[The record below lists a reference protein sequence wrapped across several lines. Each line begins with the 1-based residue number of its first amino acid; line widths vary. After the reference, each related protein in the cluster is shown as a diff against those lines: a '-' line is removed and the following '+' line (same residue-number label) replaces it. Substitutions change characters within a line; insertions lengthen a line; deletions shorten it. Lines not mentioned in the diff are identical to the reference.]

1 MARFSQLQDWLDWQE
16 NAHWPRID
24 PGLVRA
30 GSVLQ
35 KMELTQPP
43 FLVITVSGTNG
54 KGSTVAML
62 ENILVIAGY
71 KVGSYTSP
79 HLFRYNE
86 RIKLQGIPVT
96 DEVICDSFDRI
107 DKARQNTSLS
117 YFEFGTVAAIDI
129 FHREKI
135 DIALLEVGLGGRLD
149 AVNAIDP
156 DIGIVTTVDLDHIHI
171 LGNTREEIGLE
182 KAGIFR
188 PNQFAICGDFDP
200 PQSLIKRAKELNTSF
215 YQAGEDYH
223 YYITQ
228 QDWSWES
235 KHMQYA
241 HLPHPNLKGIYQ
253 YQNAASVLMALEII
267 NDRLPTSE
275 ESISKGLE
283 SIALLGRFQQ
293 VTGAVDQIF
302 DVSHNP
308 QGAQLLAQSLDQY
321 PIQGR
326 TYAVFSMLADKD
338 IEGTVALLKNHIHTW
353 FLGGLMEER
362 GLAEEALFWRINSII
377 DPQKIRLCSTIP
389 MAYLQAIRHARPGDR
404 ILAFGSFHTVEE
416 AMREAGLATDRNY
429 IDKIQDF

>member
-24 PGLVRA
+24 PGLVRS
-30 GSVLQ
+30 GTVLRQ
-35 KMELTQPP
+35 MELTQPP
-43 FLVITVSGTNG
+43 FLIITVGGTNG

-62 ENILVIAGY
+62 ESILIIAGY

-86 RIKLQGIPVT
+86 RIKLQGNPVT

-135 DIALLEVGLGGRLD
+135 EIALLEVGLGGRLD
-149 AVNAIDP
+149 AVNALDP
-156 DIGIVTTVDLDHIHI
+156 DIAIVTTVDLDHTHI
-171 LGNTREEIGLE
+171 LGNTREAIGLE

-215 YQAGEDYH
+215 YQAGENYH
-223 YYITQ
+223 YHFTK

-235 KHMQYA
+235 KHTQHD

-253 YQNAASVLMALEII
+253 YQNAAGVLMALELIK
-267 NDRLPTSE
+267 DRFPTSK
-275 ESISKGLE
+275 ESIPKGLE
-283 SIALLGRFQQ
+283 SITLQGRFQR
-293 VTGAVDQIF
+293 VIGTVEQIF

-326 TYAVFSMLADKD
+326 TYGVFSMLADKD
-338 IEGTVALLKNHIHTW
+338 IEGTVAILKNHIHTW
-353 FLGGLMEER
+353 FLGGLMGDR
-362 GLAEEALFWRINSII
+362 GLTEDALFWRINSII
-377 DPQKIRLCSTIP
+377 DPQKISLCSSIP
-389 MAYLQAIRHARPGDR
+389 MAYLQALGHARPGDR
-404 ILAFGSFHTVEE
+404 ILVFGSFHTVEE
-416 AMREAGLATDRNY
+416 AMREAGFATDGNDT
-429 IDKIQDF
+429 DKMQDF